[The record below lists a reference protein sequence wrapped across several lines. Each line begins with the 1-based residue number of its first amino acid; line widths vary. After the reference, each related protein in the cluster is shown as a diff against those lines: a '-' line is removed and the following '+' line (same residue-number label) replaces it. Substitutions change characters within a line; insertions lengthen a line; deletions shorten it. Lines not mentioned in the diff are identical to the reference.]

1 MSTSVPLS
9 TLLTSDTPYEWHDA
23 VAIVAQ
29 LLDQVRADI
38 PHPADTHIPDVV
50 GITLEGTG
58 VLTLA
63 LRPGHTFPLMPGAAQ
78 LLQQLLSGR
87 EQPTLL
93 RLFAMQAATADPPMP
108 AEQFVQELARWERP
122 NRAQK
127 LVGLHGR
134 ATQHIGEVGLQVA
147 RQAQAAL
154 PAVIEEPPKTA
165 PKRSGPSGMRGVLI
179 VGAALLAGV
188 GAGAVAWMITAQP
201 ATEVAQDAASAEP
214 GAAPGADIE
223 LRGGSDT
230 PADAARPAPVEPARA
245 ARRRRETQIAETQ
258 ANALMG
264 EARQL
269 FDRQQY
275 AEARLLFGRIIELLR
290 EYDSPLASE
299 LRDLASRMAE
309 VARAA
314 VMDAEAAAALE
325 YKAGDPG
332 VVEPVPLSILPAAPR
347 RGADPS
353 SLEVLEVHI
362 DQAGAVESARLVVDQ
377 PSFRSRWM
385 VSAAKTWRFK
395 PATKDGAPVRFVK
408 RIVLDDG
415 GRPK

>member
-29 LLDQVRADI
+29 LLEQVRADI

-50 GITLEGTG
+50 GITIEGTG

-93 RLFAMQAATADPPMP
+93 RLFAMQAATADPPMQ

-127 LVGLHGR
+127 LMALHGR
-134 ATQHIGEVGLQVA
+134 ATQHIGEAGLQVA

-154 PAVIEEPPKTA
+154 PAVIEEPPKA
-165 PKRSGPSGMRGVLI
+165 EPKRSGPSGMRGVLI
-179 VGAALLAGV
+179 VGAALIAGV
-188 GAGAVAWMITAQP
+188 GAGAVAWMVTAQP
-201 ATEVAQDAASAEP
+201 ATGVTQEGAPEA
-214 GAAPGADIE
+214 GAAQGADIE

-230 PADAARPAPVEPARA
+230 PAGAASPAPAEPARA

-299 LRDLASRMAE
+299 LKDLASRMAE

-325 YKAGDPG
+325 YKTGDPG